1 MKAVFIADAH
11 LKGLDD
17 PNQRLLC
24 TFLEEL
30 NDIDILFIVGDLFE
44 FWTGY
49 NEVLYHHYSPVIEE
63 LIKLKNRGTRII
75 YVEGNH
81 DFSIGPFFTTRVGAD
96 VYPDSAIISMDG
108 NKLYLTHGDIID
120 RRSGYVFWRWFLRS
134 PLFRLINSIV
144 PSSYGWKVAMVL
156 SNRSRHYME
165 RGIILDRLLKEHARK
180 KIKEGFDIIVMAHSH
195 LASVSKE
202 AVDGRDGLYANPGDW
217 AGDHN
222 YLIYEDGR
230 FRVEKLSE

>member
-1 MKAVFIADAH
+1 MKAVFVADAH

-24 TFLEEL
+24 AFLEGL

-49 NEVLYHHYSPVIEE
+49 NKVLYRQFSPVIEK

-81 DFSIGPFFTTRVGAD
+81 DFSIGPFFKARMGAD
-96 VYPDSAIISMDG
+96 VYPDSAVIFMDG
-108 NKLYLTHGDIID
+108 NKIYLSHGDIID
-120 RRSGYVFWRWFLRS
+120 RRTRYVLWRWFLRS

-144 PSSYGWKVAMVL
+144 PSSYGWKVAMML
-156 SNRSRHYME
+156 SKRSRRYME
-165 RGIILDRLLKEHARK
+165 RGVILERLLREYARN

-195 LASVSKE
+195 LACISKE

-217 AGDHN
+217 AGNHN
-222 YLIYEDGR
+222 YLVYEDGK
-230 FRVEKLSE
+230 FRVEKFNE